1 MKSILLKDSMHK
13 TDNMPNPDKVKV
25 ELDRDVV
32 NRLIRMKQVGDSYS
46 TIIKRLLDDKDKTKE
61 RGKRK

>member
-1 MKSILLKDSMHK
+1 MHK